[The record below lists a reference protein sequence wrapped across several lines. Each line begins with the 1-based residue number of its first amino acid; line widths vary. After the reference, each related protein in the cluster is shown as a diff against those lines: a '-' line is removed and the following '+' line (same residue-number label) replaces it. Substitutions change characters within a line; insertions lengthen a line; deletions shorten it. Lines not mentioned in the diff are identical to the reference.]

1 MSDQPTVILLADPE
15 MHWCADDRQAIGQ
28 YSVLDTALRRVLA
41 SQLPRVLVATPAQAE
56 AAARL
61 LPGQDILVLAAPDGQ
76 QSASDWLAQGVAN
89 AVIERG
95 DSPGWVLLPIDM
107 PMLRL
112 DTLHAVAAALKA
124 ATMVFPCHRHL
135 RGLPVGLSAELHS
148 ELIRVRNDQDLRRL
162 TARYPGMDVDV
173 DDAGVLMTMDAHTGL
188 NQLRAQ
194 LTGPAMSA
202 LARSGLGVLS
212 C

>member
-15 MHWCADDRQAIGQ
+15 MHWRADDRQAIGH
-28 YSVLDTALRRVLA
+28 YSVLDTALRRVLS
-41 SQLPRVLVATPAQAE
+41 SQLPRVLVATPGQAE

-61 LPGQDILVLAAPDGQ
+61 LPGQDILVQAEPSTQ
-76 QSASDWLAQGVAN
+76 HASDWLAQGVAS

-95 DSPGWVLLPIDM
+95 DSPGWILLPIDM

-112 DTLHAVAAALKA
+112 DTLQAIAEGLKS

-135 RGLPVGLSAELHS
+135 RGLPVGLSAELHG

-162 TARYPGMDVDV
+162 TARYPGQDIDV

-188 NQLRAQ
+188 NHLRAQ
-194 LTGPAMSA
+194 LTGPTVG
-202 LARSGLGVLS
+202 GLVRHHLGAAPL
-212 C
+212 

>member
-15 MHWCADDRQAIGQ
+15 MNWRPDDGAAIGH

-41 SQLPRVLVATPAQAE
+41 SQLPRVLVATPSQAE
-56 AAARL
+56 SAARL
-61 LPGQDILVLAAPDGQ
+61 LPGQDILVQAPPSGT
-76 QSASDWLAQGVAN
+76 QSASDWLAQGVAR

-95 DSPGWVLLPIDM
+95 DSPGWILLPIDM

-112 DTLHAVAAALKA
+112 DTLQAVAEGLKA

-148 ELIRVRNDQDLRRL
+148 DLIRLRNDQELRRL
-162 TARYPGMDVDV
+162 TARYPGMDIDV

-194 LTGPAMSA
+194 LTGPTTGTLS
-202 LARSGLGVLS
+202 RSGLGSAAL
-212 C
+212 